1 MMKRFWNIVM
11 SASLVMLLVSAVF
24 GLVYEYFIL
33 DKSVIPDA
41 VFNSVFACSYIN
53 LAIFI
58 ISIFVTKKK
67 K

>member
-1 MMKRFWNIVM
+1 MKRFWNIVM
-11 SASLVMLLVSAVF
+11 SASLVILLVSAVF

-41 VFNSVFACSYIN
+41 VFNSVFVCSYIN